1 MTLPAPAQYHPSI
14 MESGFSNERCRQ
26 LWSAMLLIAVA
37 DIRDQE
43 YNSLDY
49 LQSVEFF
56 TATSGAWAS
65 WRVEVAEMLELHA
78 DDLKRLGRTEIAARE
93 ARDPPPIRVEPD
105 AIPDQTIDPTPSDRI
120 VPLRKA
126 VHVPRPRCQPNAK
139 APGDWLKAFKRR
151 A

>member
-1 MTLPAPAQYHPSI
+1 

-65 WRVEVAEMLELHA
+65 WRVEVAEP
-78 DDLKRLGRTEIAARE
+78 KSPRAR
-93 ARDPPPIRVEPD
+93 RVIR
-105 AIPDQTIDPTPSDRI
+105 
-120 VPLRKA
+120 
-126 VHVPRPRCQPNAK
+126 
-139 APGDWLKAFKRR
+139 RR
-151 A
+151 FA